1 MAKQDL
7 DSKPRALPPIPRG
20 LQDVLVLAGGDPAF
34 RAALTRDPEAA
45 LAERDIRLSAREHAI
60 LRAVPREQLNG
71 MIQNVADPGLRRR
84 RLLAQSAAS
93 AAALLGAAGLI
104 GVTDACKSK
113 ADVDLERPTVRA
125 VAEEGGISPHFAPKC
140 DFRASVGKF
149 ATTSGPDRSPGE
161 ADIERLRAQLAQTCG
176 AESVDKP
183 GKLTYEVHVGR
194 TGAVTEVKTVENTT
208 GQDGLDVIMKRHLEK
223 IVFFDAGEP
232 SVCNVTLSLE

>member
-1 MAKQDL
+1 
-7 DSKPRALPPIPRG
+7 
-20 LQDVLVLAGGDPAF
+20 
-34 RAALTRDPEAA
+34 
-45 LAERDIRLSAREHAI
+45 
-60 LRAVPREQLNG
+60 